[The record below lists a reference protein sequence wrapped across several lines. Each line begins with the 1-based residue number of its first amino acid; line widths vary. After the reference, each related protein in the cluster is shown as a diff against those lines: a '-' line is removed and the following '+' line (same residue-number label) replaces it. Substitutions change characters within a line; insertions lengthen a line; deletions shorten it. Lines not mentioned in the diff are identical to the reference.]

1 MRFGRSFE
9 GSTGGQNLGTSTIRF
24 LTYDEQYY
32 RSIHMQAQYLFP
44 PELKNAGPEQKL
56 DYLRMQRAGV
66 ERVIE
71 ILETLAAA
79 RSNSGLVRESAA

>member
-1 MRFGRSFE
+1 
-9 GSTGGQNLGTSTIRF
+9 
-24 LTYDEQYY
+24 
-32 RSIHMQAQYLFP
+32 MQAQYLFP

-56 DYLRMQRAGV
+56 DYLRTQRAGV

-79 RSNSGLVRESAA
+79 RSNSELVRESAA